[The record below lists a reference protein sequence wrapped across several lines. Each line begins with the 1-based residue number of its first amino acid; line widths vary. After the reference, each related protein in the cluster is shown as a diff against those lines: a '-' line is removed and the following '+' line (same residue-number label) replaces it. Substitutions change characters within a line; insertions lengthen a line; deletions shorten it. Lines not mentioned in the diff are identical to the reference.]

1 MPLPI
6 PRPNEERQN
15 FISRC
20 ISNDTMKRDFPDQ
33 EQRAAVCFRQ
43 WRSKK
48 RASAYAP
55 LAGVWAI
62 QPEWLALHR
71 GQLEALVDGH
81 YLPQRAEMMLEAK
94 SVDARD
100 LITMAGNQIGVIPLH
115 GPMIKRAGFW
125 EAMFGF
131 VGSEQVRAAI
141 GVAVR
146 DEDIH
151 AILLHVESPG
161 GHVAGVQDLAETV
174 REAAAQKP
182 LAVHIDDLGA
192 SAAYWASAYAT
203 RITAGPMAEVGSVG
217 TMAVVADVSQGLAQA
232 GIKIHVVSTGA
243 MKGIGIP
250 GTQVTD
256 AHLEEIQ
263 RRVDGVN
270 SFFLRAVQRGRKLT
284 SEQLALISDG
294 RVFLAQE
301 AKQLGLID
309 EVRSLDAAIRD
320 LGRVGGTSR
329 SGETRERIAQRRA
342 AIQALREEG
351 ACQD

>member
-1 MPLPI
+1 MPVPS
-6 PRPNEERQN
+6 PRKDEERQA

-20 ISNDTMKRDFPDQ
+20 MGDTSMKREFPEQ

-43 WRSKK
+43 WRTKK

-55 LAGVWAI
+55 LSGVWAI
-62 QPEWLALHR
+62 QPEWLALHH

-81 YLPQRAEMMLEAK
+81 SFPQRAEMTMEAK
-94 SVDARD
+94 SVEARD

-125 EAMFGF
+125 EMLFGF
-131 VGSEQVRAAI
+131 TGAENVRGAIRAA
-141 GVAVR
+141 VY
-146 DEDIH
+146 DEEIK

-161 GHVAGVQDLAETV
+161 GHVAGVQDLADTV

-203 RITAGPMAEVGSVG
+203 RLTASGMAEVGSVG

-270 SFFLRAVQRGRKLT
+270 QFFLRAVQRGRKL
-284 SEQLALISDG
+284 SQEQLAQVSDG

-309 EVRSLDAAIRD
+309 DVRSFDAAVRD
-320 LGRVGGTSR
+320 LGRLVATSR
-329 SGETRERIAQRRA
+329 TGDARERIAQRRA
-342 AIQALREEG
+342 AIQQAMEDG
-351 ACQD
+351 ACPQ